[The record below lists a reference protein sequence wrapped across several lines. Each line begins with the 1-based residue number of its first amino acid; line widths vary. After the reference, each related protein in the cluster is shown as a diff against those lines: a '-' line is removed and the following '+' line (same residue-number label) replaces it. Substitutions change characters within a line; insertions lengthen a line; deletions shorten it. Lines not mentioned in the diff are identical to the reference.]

1 MPFCLFLIVYS
12 VHFFES
18 FKAFL
23 TLCTYCT
30 LENLRAL
37 FLSCLEKL
45 ADDSFQTSFYS
56 LQSTLKTS
64 NGVHVYTCA
73 DGMWVLIGGV
83 GDLLDFNTDKHV
95 GNYSFVRKSRHT
107 TFYWT
112 LLNSDGDAAESGFL
126 ASIVTG
132 FFPFPSITIKSQ
144 IAGGICLRDIVRNA
158 DIACICERIGTWNL
172 CQTNFHH
179 AKSMEIVNG
188 ASFPNFAPIF
198 KVEEQVFNFMTI
210 VL

>member
-1 MPFCLFLIVYS
+1 MMPFCLFIIVCS

-23 TLCTYCT
+23 TLY
-30 LENLRAL
+30 LLYLRNLRAL
-37 FLSCLEKL
+37 FLCLEKL

-73 DGMWVLIGGV
+73 DGMWVLIGGA

-95 GNYSFVRKSRHT
+95 GNYSFVCKSRHT

-132 FFPFPSITIKSQ
+132 FFSFPSNTIKSQ
-144 IAGGICLRDIVRNA
+144 IAGGICLGEIVRNA
-158 DIACICERIGTWNL
+158 DIACIHTHYARE
-172 CQTNFHH
+172 
-179 AKSMEIVNG
+179 
-188 ASFPNFAPIF
+188 
-198 KVEEQVFNFMTI
+198 
-210 VL
+210 

>member
-1 MPFCLFLIVYS
+1 MMPFCLFIIVYS

-18 FKAFL
+18 FKAFF
-23 TLCTYCT
+23 TLY
-30 LENLRAL
+30 LLYLRILRAL
-37 FLSCLEKL
+37 FLCLEKL

-132 FFPFPSITIKSQ
+132 FFFLPLHYYQ
-144 IAGGICLRDIVRNA
+144 ISNCR
-158 DIACICERIGTWNL
+158 WNL
-172 CQTNFHH
+172 YWGHC
-179 AKSMEIVNG
+179 
-188 ASFPNFAPIF
+188 
-198 KVEEQVFNFMTI
+198 
-210 VL
+210 